1 MPSFDHHGA
10 QIYYEEFGQ
19 GFPILTFAPAGLQ
32 SVIDVWSQP
41 SAPINPTTEF
51 AGSFRVIAMDQRNAG
66 GQSRA
71 PITAQDGWHTYA
83 ADHIAL
89 LDHLRIDRC
98 HLYGQCIGGSFIMSL
113 LKAQPQ
119 RIASAVLA
127 QPIGRVGEMKP
138 GRAARFDAWAKTL
151 GDHSEVNEQVL
162 DAIYQNLYGPGF
174 VYSVD
179 RAFVS
184 SCRTPCLVLAGND
197 EAHPFP
203 ISEEVAKLLPTPSSW
218 PSGRRA
224 QRSLRR
230 SLASRSSWRSTR
242 RRGGKIHPRGRRQS
256 GPRPSQ
262 YWARTSRIRTA
273 SASSSERCGLISTS
287 SAPAASAAL
296 TSATVALRE

>member
-1 MPSFDHHGA
+1 MPTFEHHGA
-10 QIYYEEFGQ
+10 SIYYEEFGQ

-32 SVIDVWSQP
+32 SIIDVWNGP
-41 SAPINPTTEF
+41 SAPVNPTTEF
-51 AGSFRVIAMDQRNAG
+51 AANFRVIAMDQRNAG

-71 PITAQDGWHTYA
+71 PITAKDGWHTYA
-83 ADHIAL
+83 GDHIAL

-119 RIASAVLA
+119 RVACAVLA

-151 GDHSEVNEQVL
+151 GDHPEATEQVL
-162 DAIYQNLYGPGF
+162 DAVYQNLYGPGF

-203 ISEEVAKLLPTPSSW
+203 ISEEVAKLLP
-218 PSGRRA
+218 
-224 QRSLRR
+224 
-230 SLASRSSWRSTR
+230 
-242 RRGGKIHPRGRRQS
+242 
-256 GPRPSQ
+256 
-262 YWARTSRIRTA
+262 
-273 SASSSERCGLISTS
+273 SAEFIPEWKTG
-287 SAPAASAAL
+287 AAL
-296 TSATVALRE
+296 ESAKPRIKAFLAKHSPARA

>member
-1 MPSFDHHGA
+1 MPTFQHHGA
-10 QIYYEEFGQ
+10 TIYYEEFGQ

-32 SVIDVWSQP
+32 SIIDVWHGP
-41 SAPINPTTEF
+41 SAPINPITEF

-66 GQSRA
+66 GKSHA

-119 RIASAVLA
+119 RIAGAVLA
-127 QPIGRVGEMKP
+127 QPIGRVGPMKP
-138 GRAARFDAWAKTL
+138 GRAARFDTWAKSL
-151 GDHSEVNEQVL
+151 GDSHPEATEPVL
-162 DAIYQNLYGPGF
+162 DAFYQNLYAPGF

-197 EAHPFP
+197 EAHPYP
-203 ISEEVAKLLPTPSSW
+203 ISEEVARLLPDAEFVQEWKTGEALVAAKARVKEFLARHTP
-218 PSGRRA
+218 GR
-224 QRSLRR
+224 
-230 SLASRSSWRSTR
+230 
-242 RRGGKIHPRGRRQS
+242 
-256 GPRPSQ
+256 
-262 YWARTSRIRTA
+262 
-273 SASSSERCGLISTS
+273 
-287 SAPAASAAL
+287 
-296 TSATVALRE
+296 